1 MSTIEHKNLP
11 NAQLHEPK
19 GVSAASVDTTY
30 VADGAGSG
38 TWKAAPYTYA
48 LTVTLPDL
56 STASSI
62 YVVVPVG
69 GKITK
74 IYTVINSSLTTA
86 DANLSFLI
94 NATPITSSAIVVTQ
108 AGSAAGDVDSSTPSA
123 ANTVVAGDKIK
134 VTTDGASD
142 TTCPTIV
149 TFKIQVG
156 YV

>member
-1 MSTIEHKNLP
+1 MATIEHKNLP

-30 VADGAGSG
+30 VANGSGSG

-48 LTVTLPDL
+48 LTVQLADL
-56 STASSI
+56 STASSV
-62 YVVVPVG
+62 YVVAPIG

-74 IYTVINSSLTTA
+74 IHSVIQAAITTA
-86 DANLSFLI
+86 DANLSFQI
-94 NATPITSSAIVVTQ
+94 NATPITSSGITVTQ

-123 ANTVVAGDKIK
+123 ANTVVSGDKLR

-142 TTCPTIV
+142 TTCPVVV
-149 TFKIQVG
+149 TFTVAVG